1 MRRPPI
7 GRLVALFAALALAFG
22 AITVRLAV
30 LQVSRAGAY
39 QTLALDQ
46 RLRTVS
52 LPAWRGQIVDRSGEP
67 LAISLPARDVYADP
81 RYVVDPWGTAVEVS
95 SVLGAPVRELL
106 PKLRAD
112 ATFVYLARQVDLWTA
127 ERVERLGLPGI
138 GFLPT
143 TRRAYPAGP
152 LGSQVLG
159 FVGVDGVGLAG
170 LELEHQSLLAGHPG
184 ERTQE
189 LGRDGQPIVGGIDG
203 ERPPVSGSD
212 LVTTIDREFQFQV
225 QAALEEAV
233 EANDAAGG
241 TVIVMDPRTG
251 DVYAM
256 ASYPWFDPNDFVDA
270 KPSTMRNRAVTD
282 IFEPGSVNKVVT
294 AAAAVEERALPLHR
308 RLSVAWKMPV
318 GEFTIHDSHPHPVQP
333 MTLGDIVAQSSNIG
347 AVLVARRLGEVRM
360 ATYLSEFGLG
370 RTTGIGFPGESAGL
384 MLPLHLWSDTSLATM
399 AYGQGIAVTPLQMI
413 SVYSTIANDG
423 VSVQPRLVR
432 GHVDEGGTFHPA
444 PAPVTRRV
452 VSADTARMVA
462 RMLAYA
468 VKAGTG
474 TAARIPGYDVAGKT
488 GTARIPRPT
497 GGYYTD
503 QAIAAFIGFLPAS
516 DPTVVIA
523 AILDRP
529 VTVYGG
535 VAAAPLFQDIARY
548 AIERL
553 SIAPGRPLRPP
564 PHALPAG

>member
-1 MRRPPI
+1 MR
-7 GRLVALFAALALAFG
+7 
-22 AITVRLAV
+22 
-30 LQVSRAGAY
+30 
-39 QTLALDQ
+39 
-46 RLRTVS
+46 
-52 LPAWRGQIVDRSGEP
+52 
-67 LAISLPARDVYADP
+67 
-81 RYVVDPWGTAVEVS
+81 
-95 SVLGAPVRELL
+95 
-106 PKLRAD
+106 
-112 ATFVYLARQVDLWTA
+112 
-127 ERVERLGLPGI
+127 
-138 GFLPT
+138 
-143 TRRAYPAGP
+143 
-152 LGSQVLG
+152 
-159 FVGVDGVGLAG
+159 
-170 LELEHQSLLAGHPG
+170 
-184 ERTQE
+184 
-189 LGRDGQPIVGGIDG
+189 
-203 ERPPVSGSD
+203 
-212 LVTTIDREFQFQV
+212 
-225 QAALEEAV
+225 
-233 EANDAAGG
+233 
-241 TVIVMDPRTG
+241 
-251 DVYAM
+251 
-256 ASYPWFDPNDFVDA
+256 
-270 KPSTMRNRAVTD
+270 
-282 IFEPGSVNKVVT
+282 
-294 AAAAVEERALPLHR
+294 
-308 RLSVAWKMPV
+308 V
-318 GEFTIHDSHPHPVQP
+318 GEFTIHDAHPHPVQP

-360 ATYLSEFGLG
+360 AAYLSQFGLG
-370 RTTGIGFPGESAGL
+370 RTTGIGFPGESPGL

-432 GHVDEGGTFHPA
+432 GHVDEGGMFHPA